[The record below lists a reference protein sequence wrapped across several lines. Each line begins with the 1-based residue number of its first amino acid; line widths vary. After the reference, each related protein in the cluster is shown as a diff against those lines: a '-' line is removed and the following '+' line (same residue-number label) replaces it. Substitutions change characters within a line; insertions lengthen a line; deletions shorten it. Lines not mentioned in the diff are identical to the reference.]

1 MGTDRV
7 LVTGAGGFIGGHLV
21 KRLLDE
27 GREVKAVDVKP
38 IEQWWQVHKA
48 ENYGWM
54 DLTVLR
60 EATDACREV
69 TEVYNLACN
78 MGGISFIEHNKIAC
92 MRSVL
97 IGVNLL
103 DACQH
108 HDIERFFFSSSA
120 CVYNASKQVDADVTA
135 LREEDAY
142 PADCE
147 DGYGWEKLFVER
159 LCRHYQEDVA
169 VVQTRVARLHNVFGP
184 LGSWTGGRE
193 KAPAAICRKVAEAKL
208 AGDFSIDVWGDGEQ
222 TRSFCYVD
230 DCVEGT
236 LRLMRSDHPEPTNL
250 GSDRLISINDLVALV
265 QEIAGTNLKV
275 KHVPGPLGVRGRN
288 SDNTL
293 LRERTGWEPTT
304 TLEDGMAKTYA
315 WVYDQVKAT
324 Q

>member
-1 MGTDRV
+1 VGTDRV